1 MTLEALLAY
10 AHLLA
15 IFTMVVFLASEA
27 ALCRVEWLNAAV
39 VERLGKIDMVYG
51 IAAGT
56 VLLTGLARVFL
67 GSKGA
72 AFYAHNPLLYLK
84 LVMFLVIGLISIK
97 PTLMF
102 VRWRRT
108 LRASGALPDAA
119 EIKKARRLVM
129 VQAHILPFIPLAAV
143 FLARGF
149 GLGPVNPSRHR
160 GNRKTGRRV
169 SALMSFPHQGVGGLH
184 MGAKAFCVE
193 QGIFRPVSP

>member
-15 IFTMVVFLASEA
+15 ILTMVVFLASEA

-51 IAAGT
+51 ISAGV

-72 AFYAHNPLLYLK
+72 AWYAHNPLLYVK
-84 LVMFLVIGLISIK
+84 LALFLVVGLISIK

-102 VRWRRT
+102 VRWRRA
-108 LRASGALPDAA
+108 LRASGALPDAP

-129 VQAHILPFIPLAAV
+129 VQAHILPFIPLVAV

-149 GLGPVNPSRHR
+149 G
-160 GNRKTGRRV
+160 
-169 SALMSFPHQGVGGLH
+169 
-184 MGAKAFCVE
+184 
-193 QGIFRPVSP
+193 

>member
-149 GLGPVNPSRHR
+149 
-160 GNRKTGRRV
+160 
-169 SALMSFPHQGVGGLH
+169 A
-184 MGAKAFCVE
+184 
-193 QGIFRPVSP
+193 

>member
-15 IFTMVVFLASEA
+15 ILTMVVFLASEA

-51 IAAGT
+51 ISAGL

-72 AFYAHNPLLYLK
+72 AWYAHNPLLYVK
-84 LVMFLVIGLISIK
+84 LAMFLVIGLISIK

-102 VRWRRT
+102 VRWRRA

-119 EIKKARRLVM
+119 EIKKARKLVM

-149 GLGPVNPSRHR
+149 G
-160 GNRKTGRRV
+160 
-169 SALMSFPHQGVGGLH
+169 
-184 MGAKAFCVE
+184 
-193 QGIFRPVSP
+193 